1 MHHTLIG
8 TSHKLTWRHE
18 YTSARAIRTS
28 NTPPQ
33 CTTWVRDLF
42 QWIPW
47 LILRVRDAFVFFC
60 TSGTEIIE
68 TSHELMEI
76 RTHRNAPRT
85 HVAARVNECTS
96 YRNMKY
102 TATISDTLQHL
113 PLPDTPYIY
122 VHVIMRECMCECV
135 RVCVCIYIYIYL
147 NMYIY
152 VNIYIYMYIYI

>member
-47 LILRVRDAFVFFC
+47 LIRRVRDAFVFFC

-85 HVAARVNECTS
+85 HVAAWVNECAS
-96 YRNMKY
+96 YWNIKY
-102 TATISDTLQHL
+102 TAS
-113 PLPDTPYIY
+113 PIY
-122 VHVIMRECMCECV
+122 NATRHTMHVCICNY
-135 RVCVCIYIYIYL
+135 VCVCMREYVSVCVCVCVYIYIYIH
-147 NMYIY
+147 
-152 VNIYIYMYIYI
+152 IYIYI